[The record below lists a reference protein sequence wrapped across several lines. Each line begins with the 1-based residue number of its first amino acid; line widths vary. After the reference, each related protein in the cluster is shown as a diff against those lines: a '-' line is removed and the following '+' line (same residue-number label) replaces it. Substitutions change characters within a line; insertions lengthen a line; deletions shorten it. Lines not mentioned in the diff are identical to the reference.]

1 MEILSKNSGHTTS
14 IPYKNWHGKPYYS
27 LDAYCK
33 NTYGE
38 KLYKVALPA
47 PTEMVHQEQGAAFS
61 AVQGEAVILPPP
73 HQILTAPLNKLFYKV
88 KTPYPERKPV
98 RNLLLT
104 FRLTP
109 TPTVLFPI
117 WKKYTGLPL
126 RSLLLREFPLP
137 PGRTVCLTMLWRC
150 YAG

>member
-1 MEILSKNSGHTTS
+1 MEILSKNSGHTTG

-38 KLYKVALPA
+38 KLYKVALNAGLTCPNRDGTLGTGGCIFCSA
-47 PTEMVHQEQGAAFS
+47 GGSGDFAASTADTDSAFEQAFL
-61 AVQGEAVILPPP
+61 Q
-73 HQILTAPLNKLFYKV
+73 
-88 KTPYPERKPV
+88 RKPV